1 MSKRISPRGS
11 YLSYYIYCPN
21 VYTVLHSRHIWT
33 FKNVPFCQSI
43 ISLQPAHLPW
53 KQVILTIIHLTL
65 FKHTSALSHV
75 VWQICTIIPTPMSL
89 PPILNG
95 GFPPQAGFSHKNLDL
110 PPFKQG
116 GDCETDNRR
125 GCVTF
130 RKRGRRREVGGEQVV
145 VACCALSLSSGC
157 PSPLLPTFW
166 QQKINVRD
174 ATYTDYP
181 PRKCE

>member
-1 MSKRISPRGS
+1 MFLRQRSIEEMSKRISPRGS

-65 FKHTSALSHV
+65 FKHTSALPFDRYVHCTMYLLLCPFPLFWMGVSHPR
-75 VWQICTIIPTPMSL
+75 QDFPIKTLTFL
-89 PPILNG
+89 PLSKG
-95 GFPPQAGFSHKNLDL
+95 GN
-110 PPFKQG
+110 
-116 GDCETDNRR
+116 CETDNRR

-145 VACCALSLSSGC
+145 VACCAALVVW
-157 PSPLLPTFW
+157 LP
-166 QQKINVRD
+166 
-174 ATYTDYP
+174 
-181 PRKCE
+181 